1 MLVVSFAIWYEMI
14 QATARAGAFVRA
26 IEEHALR
33 AQYRFRTRLT
43 RAWRWSE
50 AGARLKR
57 LRFDVIVKTF
67 CDWINALL
75 VKKKQTEVAVMSGV
89 ANPRLRPCVNGVK

>member
-1 MLVVSFAIWYEMI
+1 MLVISFAIWYEMI
-14 QATARAGAFVRA
+14 QATVRAGAFVRA

-33 AQYRFRTRLT
+33 AQYRFRTRLS

-57 LRFDVIVKTF
+57 LRFDVIAKTF
-67 CDWINALL
+67 CDWIN
-75 VKKKQTEVAVMSGV
+75 KTEVAVMSGV